1 MARHT
6 RRNLVGTEGEG
17 TATVDP
23 AKTNRKVRY
32 RILLLVAGTLA
43 VFAALSA
50 WEGIGALRTIG
61 GSAQAHGLGTPHAKT
76 VTAKASTA
84 ITGPS
89 ASPAATV
96 SPGPVTANAVPSGSS
111 TTASAPAWVAPVP
124 GEVVLG
130 FGWAYSSIL
139 GDWQLH
145 TGVDLAAEVGE
156 QAVAP
161 AAGKVVSV
169 RQDPLWGWV
178 VSIVLPDQIYSTNV
192 SALESAQVKVGQ
204 QVKAGQAIGLVGP
217 APPAEANLGPH
228 VFWQTFDGVD
238 PVAPSS
244 SA

>member
-1 MARHT
+1 MDA
-6 RRNLVGTEGEG
+6 
-17 TATVDP
+17 
-23 AKTNRKVRY
+23 AKTKRKVRR

-61 GSAQAHGLGTPHAKT
+61 GDAKTHGSGTAHAKT
-76 VTAKASTA
+76 ATAKTFVA
-84 ITGPS
+84 ITGAS

-96 SPGPVTANAVPSGSS
+96 SPGPVGANPVPSDSS
-111 TTASAPAWVAPVP
+111 TTVSAPAWVAPVP

-156 QAVAP
+156 QVVSP
-161 AAGKVVSV
+161 AAGKVASV

-178 VSIVLPDQIYSTNV
+178 VSIVLPGQTYSTNV
-192 SALESAQVKVGQ
+192 SALENVQVKAGQ
-204 QVKAGQAIGLVGP
+204 DVEAGQAIGLAGS

-228 VFWQTFDGVD
+228 VFWQTFEGVD
-238 PVAPSS
+238 PIAPPSP
-244 SA
+244 A